1 MNALKNLMIF
11 AGLVMF
17 AGTGPLM
24 EGAPAH
30 LSVIGYGMGIVAFGC
45 AYVVHTMKREA

>member
-1 MNALKNLMIF
+1 MTTLMIF

-17 AGTGPLM
+17 TGTGPLM

-30 LSVIGYGMGIVAFGC
+30 LSIIGYGAGIAAFAC
-45 AYVVHTMKREA
+45 AYAFHNMKEAA